1 MSQAS
6 KPRVILGLM
15 TFGPNE
21 NDGARITD
29 LDTFNKA
36 LDVLQARGYNEVD
49 TARVYVGGTQEDFT
63 RQANWKKRGLT
74 LATKVKY
81 PAQLGDNTA
90 EKVVE
95 SVEKSLKEL
104 DTDSVDILY
113 LHRPDR
119 GVPFAET
126 LEAVD
131 RLHKAGK
138 FKKLGVSNFTAFEV
152 AEVVMTCKYNGWV
165 RPTIYQ
171 GMYNAITR
179 NIEAEL
185 FVACRRYGLD
195 IVVYNPLAGGL
206 FSGKIKSQDLLP
218 EKGRYSGN
226 TAIANTYRSR
236 YFRDSTFESLKL
248 VEEAAEKA
256 GLTLIEIAMRWVVHH
271 SGLKIKDGND
281 GIIVGV
287 SSIAQLENNLDNA
300 EKGPLPEEVVKAL
313 DEAWAI
319 SKAESTNYWHGDLEY
334 TYDPIK
340 VLFGEGAK

>member
-119 GVPFAET
+119 GTPFAET

-218 EKGRYSGN
+218 ETGRYSGN
-226 TAIANTYRSR
+226 TAIANVYRSR